1 MKDITKGEM
10 KMKVIET
17 EIKKMFAEIREDI
30 PNLNRLTFEIS
41 SERNRLYIYGFY
53 HIGLG
58 CESYEG
64 VDELCAV
71 FDKMR
76 NKNRKNR
83 ILFRRF

>member
-1 MKDITKGEM
+1 MKDIEEK
-10 KMKVIET
+10 
-17 EIKKMFAEIREDI
+17 IKRVFAEIREDI

-41 SERNRLYIYGFY
+41 SEHSRDDVFGWY
-53 HIGLG
+53 HIGVG

-76 NKNRKNR
+76 NKNRKNG
-83 ILFRRF
+83 ILFRKF